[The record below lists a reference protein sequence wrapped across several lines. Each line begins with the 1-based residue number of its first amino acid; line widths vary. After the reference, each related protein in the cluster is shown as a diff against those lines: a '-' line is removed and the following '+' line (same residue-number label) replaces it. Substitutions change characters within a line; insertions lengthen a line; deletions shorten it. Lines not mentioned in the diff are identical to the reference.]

1 VTGLDLLEW
10 VGKEILRTNTMT
22 ECAEYMSVAGAS
34 ALVLWGSVLG
44 CVAQGQGGVPP
55 LTVERVLELKVR
67 GKEGAAYRLERSE
80 DLVGWRPVGG
90 RSFGVGEALVMRAV
104 AGSGVTGRGPFF
116 RVREELRPEGGLAPG
131 SFAGRRV
138 RLNAGNLSGLL
149 VGGPAASV
157 QLIGVGGDVTGSM
170 RWVRTG
176 ESSGCAMV
184 DWEGGAKDVLVFE
197 FASEGCGRVK
207 VERYRGDGAYAGGGS
222 GTFLEVPVAAVPLVP
237 PVLSAG
243 EVVLAG
249 AGRAR
254 LVELVAGG
262 RALEAGK
269 PDAVWSWA
277 VTGAG
282 AAKLELRQSGGATE
296 QVVLTFTA
304 PRCGKCVSTVVKDGV
319 KTEEV
324 QTRFSVVPVP

>member
-1 VTGLDLLEW
+1 MGLDLLNW
-10 VGKEILRTNTMT
+10 LGKEILRTNTMT
-22 ECAEYMSVAGAS
+22 ECAEYMSVAGACS
-34 ALVLWGSVLG
+34 LVLWGSVLG

-55 LTVERVLELKVR
+55 LTVERVLELKVP
-67 GKEGAAYRLERSE
+67 GKEGAAYRVERSE
-80 DLVGWRPVGG
+80 DLVGWQPMGG
-90 RSFGVGEALVMRAV
+90 RYFGVGEELVLSAA
-104 AGSGVTGRGPFF
+104 AGSGVSGRGPFF
-116 RVREELRPEGGLAPG
+116 RVREEVRPEGGFAPG

-138 RLNAGNLSGLL
+138 RVNAGNLSGLL

-157 QLIGVGGDVTGSM
+157 QLIGVGGEVTGSM
-170 RWVRTG
+170 RWMRTG
-176 ESSGCAMV
+176 EASGCAMV
-184 DWEGGAKDVLVFE
+184 EWEGGAKDVMVFE

-222 GTFLEVPVAAVPLVP
+222 GTFLEVPVEAVPLVP

-262 RALEAGK
+262 RAMEAGR

-282 AAKLELRQSGGATE
+282 AAKLELRQSGGVTE

-324 QTRFSVVPVP
+324 QTQFSVAPVP